1 MRFGLMLL
9 IKWNNVVEAGHPA
22 ISIRGRLG
30 MTTPWLEYGVELLK
44 LSLSP
49 DR

>member
-1 MRFGLMLL
+1 MTLCSTPLLM
-9 IKWNNVVEAGHPA
+9 IWWYPA

-30 MTTPWLEYGVELLK
+30 MVTPWLEYSVELLK

-49 DR
+49 DP